1 MRKYIVV
8 LLVLLTF
15 ACKKN
20 ETPTDDTLTA
30 VDTSTS
36 AVSTDSADTQTTT
49 TATSDTS
56 ATTASETAAAPP
68 TTTQPAA
75 STSTTEPFD
84 FGQPPTEKSRQKYE
98 YLVDTLYDWSTDT
111 QRVVVSRVGYGSH
124 FFTLENRQK
133 LERWRNGQ
141 GYEKVRSFEVPA
153 ASSKVPNPFINA
165 KRVVIV
171 YRKPR

>member
-1 MRKYIVV
+1 M
-8 LLVLLTF
+8 
-15 ACKKN
+15 
-20 ETPTDDTLTA
+20 
-30 VDTSTS
+30 
-36 AVSTDSADTQTTT
+36 
-49 TATSDTS
+49 
-56 ATTASETAAAPP
+56 
-68 TTTQPAA
+68 
-75 STSTTEPFD
+75 
-84 FGQPPTEKSRQKYE
+84 
-98 YLVDTLYDWSTDT
+98 DTLYDWSTDT